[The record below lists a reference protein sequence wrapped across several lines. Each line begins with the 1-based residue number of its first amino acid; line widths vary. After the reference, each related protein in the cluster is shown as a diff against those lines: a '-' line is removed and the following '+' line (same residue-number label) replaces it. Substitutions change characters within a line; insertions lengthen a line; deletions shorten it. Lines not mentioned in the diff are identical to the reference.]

1 MADIPSLQNFSQ
13 NLTAIEF
20 PGGPVP
26 LNSKFYIER
35 SSIEARAYTELSK
48 PGSLL
53 RIRAPRKMGKSSLML
68 RLIHY
73 AISLGYRTVTIDFQ
87 QADAAVF
94 ESLDKFLRW
103 ICINITRK
111 LKLDPVLDEYWDE
124 EMGSKVSCSI
134 YFEGY
139 LLEIIK
145 TPLILVLNEV
155 NYIFEHPQ
163 IAREFFPLLR
173 FWHEQARQTETWQK
187 LRLVVVHSTEIYVSL
202 NLNQS
207 PFNVGFSLKLAE
219 FTSEQVKDLASRYNL
234 HLSDEQLQKLMT
246 MVGGHPYLVH
256 LAFYN
261 LFHYHAVLEDLI
273 EYAATQTGIYQD
285 HLQSLGAILQKKPE
299 LLAAF
304 KQVNETPEPV
314 QLEIFAAHQLES
326 LGLVKLNGNFCH
338 VSCQLYHLYFY
349 QQGTIQKH
357 PNVLRLQQLEQENQQ
372 LQSLVYIDPLT
383 QVANRRQFDNCLQME
398 WKRMTRDL
406 MPLSLIICDIDHFKK
421 YNDQYGHQAGDECL
435 QKVAQAIREVLK
447 RPGDLVARYG
457 GEEFVVI
464 LPQTDAAG
472 ALKVAE
478 EMRLNVKRLTLLN
491 RADQL
496 TNNSQ
501 SCVTISLGIA
511 STIPNSTNDTGTL
524 FLAADEALYQ
534 SKKNGRDCISLSS
547 FLKFQY

>member
-87 QADAAVF
+87 QADVAVF

-219 FTSEQVKDLASRYNL
+219 FTSEQVKDLAFRYNL
-234 HLSDEQLQKLMT
+234 HLSNEQLQKLMT

-314 QLEIFAAHQLES
+314 PLEMFAAHQLES
-326 LGLVKLNGNFCH
+326 LGLVKLNGNFCQ
-338 VSCQLYHLYFY
+338 VSCELYHLYFD
-349 QQGTIQKH
+349 QQETIQKH
-357 PNVLRLQQLEQENQQ
+357 PNALRLQQLEQENQQ

-398 WKRMTRDL
+398 WKRMARDM

-457 GEEFVVI
+457 GEEFVVV
-464 LPQTDAAG
+464 LPQTDAVG

-478 EMRLNVKRLTLLN
+478 EMRLNVKRLTLSN
-491 RADQL
+491 QADQL
-496 TNNSQ
+496 TNNPQ

-534 SKKNGRDCISLSS
+534 SKKNGRDCVSLSS